1 MQSLDT
7 GSFETTASESDSFAA
22 RSAVTREYDYDL
34 FVIGSGPAG
43 QRAAIQ
49 AAKLGRRVALAEMKS
64 VIGGTCINTGTIPS
78 KTLREAALHLSGYRE
93 RSIYGTNYTVKR
105 GITMGDLL
113 FRAETVIR
121 NEIDVTQHQL
131 QRNNVEMFNA
141 RASFTGPHTLSLEL
155 SGNRGRREVSAAA
168 IIIGVGTQVS
178 WTDAVEFDGQR
189 IFNSD
194 DILGLEKLPST
205 IAIIGAGVVGCEYAS
220 FFAMLGVR
228 VTLIDMRKRLL
239 PFIDYE
245 LVDTLVHHM
254 RQNRLTLRLGEEVEA
269 VEIHSHRFGE
279 RVRITLK
286 SGKRI
291 NTEKALYAAGRMGNT
306 EGLNLDAAGL
316 AADPRGM
323 LDTNDDFQTKVPHIY
338 GVGDVAGFPS
348 LASTGMEQGRHAAA
362 HAFGESVKG
371 FPEYVPY
378 GIYTIPEIS
387 VVGQNEID
395 LTEAG
400 TPYEVGKA
408 TYREIARGQIMGDV
422 TGLLKLLF
430 DVESHRLLGVGILGE
445 GASELVHIGQTVLSF
460 GGTIEYFID
469 SVFNYPTLAEC
480 YKTAAFDGLN
490 RLE

>member
-7 GSFETTASESDSFAA
+7 GNFETASSEMNAPAA
-22 RSAVTREYDYDL
+22 RRAVSEQFDYDL

-49 AAKLGRRVALAEMKS
+49 AAKLGKRVAVAEMKR
-64 VIGGTCINTGTIPS
+64 VIGGACINTGTIPS
-78 KTLREAALHLSGYRE
+78 KTLREAAMHLSGYRE
-93 RSIYGTNYTVKR
+93 RSIYGASYSVKR
-105 GITMGDLL
+105 GITMSDLL
-113 FRAETVIR
+113 YRAELVIR
-121 NEIDVTQHQL
+121 NEIDVTQNQL
-131 QRNNVEMFNA
+131 QRNNVEMYNA
-141 RASFTGPHTLSLEL
+141 RASFTGPHGLVLKL
-155 SGNRGRREVSAAA
+155 SGNRGRREVSADK
-168 IIIGVGTQVS
+168 IVVSVGTQAP
-178 WTDAVEFDGQR
+178 WTDTVEFDGQR

-194 DILGLEKLPST
+194 DILGLETLPAT
-205 IAIIGAGVVGCEYAS
+205 IAIVGAGVIGCEYAS
-220 FFAMLGVR
+220 IFAMLGVR
-228 VTLIDMRKRLL
+228 VTLIDKRNRLL

-254 RQNRLTLRLGEEVEA
+254 RQNRLTLRLGEEVA
-269 VEIHSHRFGE
+269 SVETFQHRTGE
-279 RVRITLK
+279 RVRITLE
-286 SGKRI
+286 SGKLI

-306 EGLNLDAAGL
+306 ESLDLEAAGL
-316 AADPRGM
+316 GADDRG
-323 LDTNDDFQTKVPHIY
+323 LLEVNDDYQTKVPHVY
-338 GVGDVAGFPS
+338 AVGDVAGFPS

-362 HAFGESVKG
+362 HAFGERVKS
-371 FPEYVPY
+371 FPEFFPY

-387 VVGQNEID
+387 VVGQNEVE
-395 LTEAG
+395 LTKSG
-400 TPYEVGKA
+400 TPYEVGRA

-422 TGLLKLLF
+422 TGILKLLF
-430 DVESHRLLGVGILGE
+430 DIDSHKLLGVGILGE